1 MICLAKLANLVPV
14 ATVNMHEAK
23 THLSEL
29 VARAE
34 AGEEIVIARSG
45 APAVRLVPVVRT
57 RTQRRVGGD
66 LEGRLPAPTDE
77 EWAES
82 DRAVLEMFEESWA
95 QDEP

>member
-1 MICLAKLANLVPV
+1 MLV

-45 APAVRLVPVVRT
+45 APAVRLVPVDRP
-57 RTQRRVGGD
+57 RRRLGGD
-66 LEGRLPAPTDE
+66 LEGRVAAPTAE
-77 EWAES
+77 EWAAS
-82 DRAVLEMFEESWA
+82 DRAVLEMFAASWA
-95 QDEP
+95 EDER

>member
-1 MICLAKLANLVPV
+1 VT
-14 ATVNMHEAK
+14 TVNMHEAK

-45 APAVRLVPVVRT
+45 APAVRLVPV
-57 RTQRRVGGD
+57 TQARRRVGGD
-66 LEGRLPAPTDE
+66 LEGRIAAPTDE

-82 DRAVLEMFEESWA
+82 DRAVVQMFEESWT
-95 QDEP
+95 QDQQ

>member
-1 MICLAKLANLVPV
+1 LANLAVV

-45 APAVRLVPVVRT
+45 APAVRLVPVVGVRP
-57 RTQRRVGGD
+57 RRRVGGD
-66 LEGRLPAPTDE
+66 LEGIVAVPTDE

-82 DRAVLEMFEESWA
+82 DRVALEMFEESGA
-95 QDEP
+95 TGTP